1 MQRQKQHF
9 YQESQNDGNQKQREN
24 YSFHNM
30 RWKSSEKPE
39 RHEERTVTKQQ
50 NNPETKWHEYKDAQK
65 WDRLSCR
72 DNTTVRGEGLLH
84 VWDQVS
90 WLHLFSQV
98 TWSSSGLDKTAG
110 HPPRGK
116 RFYLSMM
123 ACVTNHTVHTCTHTH
138 THLSLPS
145 SCGSIAVT
153 AGKSSRSTKQCH
165 FQLSGGLKADSPGN
179 DAAGRKSAPVS
190 RHGSH
195 AATRLWIK
203 RQ

>member
-1 MQRQKQHF
+1 
-9 YQESQNDGNQKQREN
+9 
-24 YSFHNM
+24 M

-39 RHEERTVTKQQ
+39 RHEERTITKQSWDKVTWIQ
-50 NNPETKWHEYKDAQK
+50 RRTKMRQ
-65 WDRLSCR
+65 
-72 DNTTVRGEGLLH
+72 TILH

-110 HPPRGK
+110 RPPQGK

-153 AGKSSRSTKQCH
+153 AGKSSQSTKQCH

>member
-39 RHEERTVTKQQ
+39 RHEERTVTKQS
-50 NNPETKWHEYKDAQK
+50 
-65 WDRLSCR
+65 WDK
-72 DNTTVRGEGLLH
+72 
-84 VWDQVS
+84 
-90 WLHLFSQV
+90 V
-98 TWSSSGLDKTAG
+98 TWIQRRTKMRQTILQRQHYSEGGGAFTCVRPGELTSPIQSGHMIFLRAGQNSRSSTTRQTFLPQYDGMCDQP
-110 HPPRGK
+110 H
-116 RFYLSMM
+116 
-123 ACVTNHTVHTCTHTH
+123 CTHMHAHTH

-153 AGKSSRSTKQCH
+153 AGKSSQSTKQCH